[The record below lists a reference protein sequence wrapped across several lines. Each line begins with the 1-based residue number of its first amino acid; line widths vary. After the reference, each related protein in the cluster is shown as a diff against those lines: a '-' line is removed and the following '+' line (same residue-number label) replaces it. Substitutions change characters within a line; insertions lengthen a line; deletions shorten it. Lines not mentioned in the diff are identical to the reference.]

1 MIRNYLKIA
10 WRNIKRHKGYS
21 FLNVAG
27 LAIGIAACLVISFFV
42 RHELTYDNFHQ
53 DADRVFRVAVDIN
66 SGETNRVFA
75 LTCAPLA
82 PALERDFPQVEAA
95 ARLWRW
101 DNQLVKNGED
111 LAFYENDYFLADP
124 NIFDVLT
131 IPLLKGDPKTA
142 LNRPSTLVMAEE
154 TAKKY
159 FGDADPIGKTL
170 LINNAEFEVTGVIQG
185 SNSNS
190 HLNFNLMTS
199 IATVEKESWVPSTLE
214 NWHSTMFFTYIK
226 VHENVDIA
234 AFGENVKTVAD
245 SYVGEILREWG
256 VSYSFFLQPIQSI
269 HLHSNLSYEAEAP
282 GSAVNVYIFSVVALL
297 ILLIASL
304 NYVNLTTAQS
314 SNRAKEV
321 GVRKAVGAAKAKI
334 FNQFVVESLM
344 LTGLALLFA
353 LALVAMVNPL
363 FESISGQRYPLSELF
378 SPQFLGILLV
388 ATFVLGM
395 AAAIYPA
402 LFLSSFRPVTVLK
415 GAMTTGTKGAALRKV
430 LVVGQFTISLVL
442 IVGTLVVYRQLE
454 YMKDQSLGFDKEQ
467 VLVLPLRGGLYIG
480 DRYEQVKDEF
490 SNHASIIGATA
501 TSDVPGKRVYN
512 FATSLHGEEDDKGQ
526 SMYYMFVDPDFLK
539 TYGIEMRAGRAF
551 NKGMQTDIEN
561 GFLIN
566 EKAVE
571 AFGWASAEEAI
582 GKKMNAGFGREGGE
596 IIGVYKDFHYKSLQ
610 TQIEPLVMAIVPW
623 RFNYISL
630 KINTSD
636 LPATMAF
643 VESKWNE
650 LFPGSPYEYSFL
662 DEEFD
667 RQYAAD
673 ERIGRT
679 FLVFTGIAIFIA
691 CLGLFGLATFIAQQ
705 RTKEIGIRK
714 VLGASVSG
722 IVGMLSGDIVKLVVV
737 STFIATPLAYLAV
750 RKWLENFAFHIEIGW
765 VTFVVAGLTILTIAL
780 LTVSSQAIR
789 AALMNPVKSLKSE

>member
-42 RHELTYDNFHQ
+42 RHELTYDNYHQ
-53 DADRVFRVAVDIN
+53 DADRVFRVAIDIN

-75 LTCAPLA
+75 QTCAPLA

-111 LAFYENDYFLADP
+111 VAFYENDYYLADP

-142 LNRPSTLVMAEE
+142 LNRPSTLVIAEE
-154 TAKKY
+154 PARKY
-159 FGDADPIGKTL
+159 FGDADPMGKML
-170 LINNAEFEVTGVIQG
+170 LINNAEFEVTGVIQD
-185 SNSNS
+185 NNANS

-199 IATVEKESWVPSTLE
+199 IATVENESWVPSTLE

-226 VHENVDIA
+226 VHEYVDIA
-234 AFGENVKTVAD
+234 AFGEDVKTVAD
-245 SYVGEILREWG
+245 AYVGEIIKEWG
-256 VSYSFFLQPIQSI
+256 VTYSFFLQPIQSI

-334 FNQFVVESLM
+334 FNQFVLESLL
-344 LTGLALLFA
+344 LTAIALLFA
-353 LALVAMVNPL
+353 LVLVVLVNPL
-363 FESISGQRYPLSELF
+363 FESLSGQKYPLTELI
-378 SPQFLGILLV
+378 SPQFMGILLIS
-388 ATFVLGM
+388 TIVLGL
-395 AAAIYPA
+395 AAAMYPA

-415 GAMTTGTKGAALRKV
+415 GALSTGTKGAALRKV

-442 IVGTLVVYRQLE
+442 IVGTIVVYRQLE

-467 VLVLPLRGGLYIG
+467 VLVLPLRGGLSIG

-490 SNHASIIGATA
+490 SNHSSIIGATA

-539 TYGIEMRAGRAF
+539 TYGIEMQAGRTF
-551 NKGMQTDIEN
+551 NKDMQTDIEN
-561 GFLIN
+561 GFMIN

-630 KINTSD
+630 KINTSE

-691 CLGLFGLATFIAQQ
+691 CMGLFGLATFIAQQ

-714 VLGASVSG
+714 VLGASVSS

-737 STFIATPLAYLAV
+737 STLIATPLAYLAV

-765 VTFVVAGLTILTIAL
+765 ITFAIAGLTILTIAL

-789 AALMNPVKSLKSE
+789 TALINPVRSLKSE